1 MFCKKCGTEM
11 SDNAKFCPKC
21 GYAREENNNVQNS
34 QNVVDDKTLKE
45 KITPEFNLP
54 YKAITTIGS
63 AILYFFVIVFATDL
77 YELMEDEPT
86 FLLIGI
92 GIAFVCVIIKLIF
105 DNMQYKHLEYNF
117 YATRVEYIDGFFNT
131 EEKELKYKYVREVTM
146 SQNII
151 ERMFGIGTIRI
162 FTNASS
168 GYGNS
173 RSHYNM
179 IGKNGIF
186 IHCVEN
192 VKEQYQRVKQIIDEG
207 TPND

>member
-45 KITPEFNLP
+45 KITPKFNLP
-54 YKAITTIGS
+54 YKEITTIGS

-131 EEKELKYKYVREVTM
+131 ELP
-146 SQNII
+146 
-151 ERMFGIGTIRI
+151 
-162 FTNASS
+162 
-168 GYGNS
+168 
-173 RSHYNM
+173 
-179 IGKNGIF
+179 GKCIK
-186 IHCVEN
+186 I
-192 VKEQYQRVKQIIDEG
+192 
-207 TPND
+207 